1 MNKIV
6 KVFLGVAVI
15 SMSIGINSV
24 FASVAPASNE
34 TSVKSS
40 REHPS
45 VFINNEKLDIYANV
59 TYVGTTLVPMRPI
72 LEAYGM
78 TINWDNTT
86 KTVTATKDDISIQ
99 LTHNLYEAIVN
110 GEKVKLNEAP
120 VLSPTN
126 NIFYVNLRFISE
138 TLGAKVTWSKTT
150 NDASIY
156 INFPEWF

>member
-1 MNKIV
+1 MKKLLNILIFTV
-6 KVFLGVAVI
+6 VI
-15 SMSIGINSV
+15 SMSIGVSSV
-24 FASVAPASNE
+24 FAVDVPNPGINSG
-34 TSVKSS
+34 KSS

-45 VFINNEKLDIYANV
+45 IFINNEKVDIYANV

-72 LEAYGM
+72 FEAYGM
-78 TINWDNTT
+78 TIDWDNTT

-99 LTHNLYEAIVN
+99 LTHNIYEANVN

-126 NIFYVNLRFISE
+126 NVFYVNLRFISE
-138 TLGAKVTWSKTT
+138 TLGAKVTWSKTS

-156 INFPEWF
+156 INFSK